1 MTKVDAKLVKQLREQ
16 TGARVLDC
24 KKALEEA
31 QGDLA
36 KAEQL
41 VAEKGL
47 ARAEK
52 NQDRATQAGSIVSY
66 VHTNG
71 KVGAMVELQCE
82 TDFVA
87 QNEEFQTLGK
97 DIAMQVVA
105 MNPQDTSELLS
116 QEFIRD
122 PSVKIETL
130 VKTLSGKIGE
140 RMVLAR
146 FVRFELGEEE

>member
-1 MTKVDAKLVKQLREQ
+1 MTKVNAKLVKQLREQ

-24 KKALEEA
+24 KKALDEA

-36 KAEQL
+36 KAERL

-52 NQDRATQAGSIVSY
+52 NQDRATQAGAIVSY

-105 MNPQDTSELLS
+105 MGPQDISELLA
-116 QEFIRD
+116 QEYIRN

-140 RMVLAR
+140 RMVLKR
-146 FVRFELGEEE
+146 FVRFELGEKE